1 MDEVLNKYLI
11 RKTRKQKEAF
21 RGFLKNKFPGI
32 KEDKHRLATNM
43 IYGDIEKSKFIF
55 TAHYDTPAGLPFP
68 NIAFPRSLILNI
80 LYQLLIMIPIFI
92 ILTIITIILSFFLSS
107 NWVTII
113 IYLLVILM
121 MYLMLNGKA
130 NKNNYNDNTSGVI
143 TLLEIIKKTEGNCT
157 CIFFDNEEKGL
168 IGSSS
173 FRRRYNKI
181 LKDKIII
188 NIDCVGYGDY
198 ILFMPSGVNKEDL
211 DILTKYMNSS
221 KKVLEMSKKGFIYYP
236 SDHKVF
242 NKYIAVAAFKK
253 HKLFGLYLDKI
264 HTKKDLNLDE
274 TNIDIVSSIL
284 SKFILN
290 IERKNINEKI

>member
-1 MDEVLNKYLI
+1 MDEVLNKYMI
-11 RKTRKQKEAF
+11 RKTKTQKEAF
-21 RGFLKNKFPGI
+21 RSFLKNRFPGI
-32 KEDKHRLATNM
+32 KEDKHKLATNM
-43 IYGDIEKSKFIF
+43 IYGDIKNAKFIF
-55 TAHYDTPAGLPFP
+55 TAHYDTPARLPFP
-68 NIAFPRSLILNI
+68 NIAFPKSLLLNI
-80 LYQLLIMIPIFI
+80 LYQLLIMVPVLI
-92 ILTIITIILSFFLSS
+92 ILTIIIVILDFYLSRNIVTIILHFL
-107 NWVTII
+107 I
-113 IYLLVILM
+113 ILM
-121 MYLMLNGKA
+121 MYLMLNGPA

-143 TLLEIIKKTEGNCT
+143 TLMEIIKKTGGMCT

-168 IGSSS
+168 VGSSC

-188 NIDCVGYGDY
+188 NIDCIGDGDY
-198 ILFMPSGVNKEDL
+198 ILFMPKGVNKEDL
-211 DILTKYMNSS
+211 DILMKYMNSS
-221 KKVLEMSKKGFIYYP
+221 EKVLEMPKKGFIYYP

-264 HTKKDLNLDE
+264 HTKKDLNLDKR
-274 TNIDIVSSIL
+274 NIDIVSTIL